1 MYYYKALNKQ
11 GEYSYSSSSVPID
24 DERFEQIIQ
33 SEYLKA
39 ITPTEQE
46 IREEKERQFKKLMLE
61 LYPPEEV

>member
-1 MYYYKALNKQ
+1 MYFYKCKNRD
-11 GEYSYSSSSVPID
+11 GNYSYSSSSVPID

-33 SEYLKA
+33 SEYIKA

>member
-33 SEYLKA
+33 SEFIKA
-39 ITPTEQE
+39 TTPTEEE
-46 IREEKERQFKKLMLE
+46 IREEKERQFKRLMLE
-61 LYPPEEV
+61 LYPVEED